1 MRHNKFQETSP
12 HRWWIMISGPE
23 RMAKLASMAMSTRA
37 PSCLQVYLP
46 NFVEVEQK
54 FHSS

>member
-1 MRHNKFQETSP
+1 MKHNKFQETSP
-12 HRWWIMISGPE
+12 HRWWIMLSGPE
-23 RMAKLASMAMSTRA
+23 RMAKLAMSTRA

-46 NFVEVEQK
+46 YFVEMEQK

>member
-1 MRHNKFQETSP
+1 MKHNKFQETSP

-46 NFVEVEQK
+46 YFVEVEQK